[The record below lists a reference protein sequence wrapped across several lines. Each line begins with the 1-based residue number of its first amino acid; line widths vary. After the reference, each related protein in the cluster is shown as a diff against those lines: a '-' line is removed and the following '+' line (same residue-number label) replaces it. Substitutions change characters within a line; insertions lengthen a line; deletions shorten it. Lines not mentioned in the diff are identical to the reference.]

1 MILLSAETNLKP
13 DNLSPK
19 ERRKLRNVRRE
30 ELKEKKG
37 SWKEEVESKLDVKKK
52 PPKGWEE
59 ILDID
64 RLATKGYQWWMLSV
78 PKNNEQKAADQLD
91 IIFPERFPRVKYE
104 VRSSTLTSYIITLTS
119 RKTHVSF
126 YVSNCLIFLA
136 FYLSGFI
143 SIYTS
148 KEKIEGWKILRCPAT
163 ALSRLSSSAMCPQ

>member
-30 ELKEKKG
+30 ELKGKKG
-37 SWKEEVESKLDVKKK
+37 SWKEEVETKLDVKKK

-104 VRSSTLTSYIITLTS
+104 VRFSTLTSYTITLTS

-126 YVSNCLIFLA
+126 YVSNCLIFSGFLSIR
-136 FYLSGFI
+136 FYLHLYQQG
-143 SIYTS
+143 
-148 KEKIEGWKILRCPAT
+148 KN
-163 ALSRLSSSAMCPQ
+163 